1 MLSLSEYRNRADR
14 LADLLPWAALIA
26 PGIVLN
32 KDGSFQRSFRFRGP
46 DLESATEA
54 ELVGLCARANN
65 ALKRLGSGWGL
76 FFEAERLEAQD
87 YPQSD
92 FPDAASWIV
101 DAERRAAF
109 ADGGQGRH
117 FESRYHLTL
126 LYMPPP
132 DAQAR
137 TEMALLDSDRKGEG
151 DDGTR
156 NWRQEQARFRDE
168 TERVLDLLGGFLPEI
183 RILPDGSS
191 VEIDNLP
198 ATDTAGYAGL
208 EDEVDHHTWRLIKG
222 IALATLLGVGT
233 ELNLGS
239 NERDLVRAIRE
250 STQQNVNRAGQRI
263 TEKNLNVQPT
273 ITVRPGW
280 PLRVIVHRDLVLR
293 PYQG

>member
-65 ALKRLGSGWGL
+65 ALKRLGSGWAL

-87 YPQSD
+87 YPQSG

-101 DAERRAAF
+101 DEERRAAF

-137 TEMALLDSDRKGEG
+137 TEMALLDSGRKGEG
-151 DDGTR
+151 DDGAR

-168 TERVLDLLGGFLPEI
+168 TERVLGLLGGFLPEI

-208 EDEVDHHTWRLIKG
+208 EDEVDYHTWRLIKG

-239 NERDLVRAIRE
+239 DERDLVRAVRE